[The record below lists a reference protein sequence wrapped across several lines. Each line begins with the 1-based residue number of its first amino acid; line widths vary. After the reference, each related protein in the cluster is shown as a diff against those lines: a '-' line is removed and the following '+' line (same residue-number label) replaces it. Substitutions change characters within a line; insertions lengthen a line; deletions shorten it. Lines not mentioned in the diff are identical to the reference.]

1 MWVLVQGGSRTSLR
15 VVPGAIAIVV
25 VLLLFP
31 TLIAIGG
38 GVMAALLGFFL
49 QRDGEQRFEDSEL
62 LALDD

>member
-1 MWVLVQGGSRTSLR
+1 MRVRVRWVSPTNLR
-15 VVPGAIAIVV
+15 CVPGAIAIVV

-49 QRDGEQRFEDSEL
+49 QRNGEQRFEGSEL